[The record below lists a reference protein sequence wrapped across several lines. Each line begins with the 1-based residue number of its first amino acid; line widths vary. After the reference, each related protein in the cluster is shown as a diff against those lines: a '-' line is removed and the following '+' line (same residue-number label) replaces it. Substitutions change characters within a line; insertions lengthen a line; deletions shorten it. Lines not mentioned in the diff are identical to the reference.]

1 MRNGF
6 GRLRLA
12 GIALIAAAALGASV
26 PGLALAG
33 QSRSGAG
40 SPAGPFV
47 ALGDSF
53 AAGNL
58 IPSSPAGAPAG
69 CLRSSHDYGADAA
82 AALRV
87 TRYIDATCNGAST
100 ASMTQPEP
108 VLGGTDPPS
117 SVPWPPTT
125 PWSR

>member
-1 MRNGF
+1 MQNGF

-12 GIALIAAAALGASV
+12 GVALIAAAALGASV

-58 IPSSPAGAPAG
+58 IPASPAGTPSVSMNRLSSSSIRSPCG
-69 CLRSSHDYGADAA
+69 CVKRPSPRLR
-82 AALRV
+82 R
-87 TRYIDATCNGAST
+87 
-100 ASMTQPEP
+100 
-108 VLGGTDPPS
+108 
-117 SVPWPPTT
+117 
-125 PWSR
+125 